1 MKNEVQNLALPVI
14 ASNIGRQKIVNN
26 VIFNRRLVVESFF
39 IAEMITI
46 NILRENNIPQKDGL
60 LQAMVAT

>member
-1 MKNEVQNLALPVI
+1 MPVI
-14 ASNIGRQKIVNN
+14 ARKTGRQKIVNN
-26 VIFNRRLVVESFF
+26 AIFNKRYVVANFF
-39 IAEMITI
+39 TAEMITI